1 MGESRTDVGL
11 NVFKIS
17 GLAWALTVHK
27 AAGALA
33 HQPDADLSAYACSVQ
48 AQAVRE
54 MDAEAVQTLEAE
66 LRQAGIVDRGGVIT
80 RQWVLAVWISAFGP
94 LRAAAV
100 VQSADLS
107 VHTELA
113 LAGGRG
119 IGVTYARRIRHGE
132 AGVEVTDVRN
142 AVEISFFA
150 EENAWAAIKRHL
162 PDMPDVPEVPNFA
175 EATTGETVANARY
188 TIHLQVSAHPAES
201 GITGPGPA
209 ASPALADAPSHG
221 SWDVWTLADR
231 LYALGTNSS
240 GDGSALAPVAS
251 DAIGR
256 EFAWRLLGAREYLA
270 SVAEQAA

>member
-1 MGESRTDVGL
+1 MGESRTDVAL
-11 NVFKIS
+11 NVVKIS
-17 GLAWALTVHK
+17 GRAWALTVHK

-33 HQPDADLSAYACSVQ
+33 HEPDADLSAYAGSVQ

-54 MDAEAVQTLEAE
+54 MDTEAVQALEAE
-66 LRQAGIVDRGGVIT
+66 LRLAGIVDAGGTIT

-119 IGVTYARRIRHGE
+119 IGVTYSRRIRHGE
-132 AGVEVTDVRN
+132 AGVEVTDVRD

-150 EENAWAAIKRHL
+150 EEHAWAAIRRHL
-162 PDMPDVPEVPNFA
+162 PDIPEVPGLPKSPA
-175 EATTGETVANARY
+175 ATAGETVAAARY
-188 TIHLQVSAHPAES
+188 TIHLQVSAHPAGSRVAGS
-201 GITGPGPA
+201 GPTP
-209 ASPALADAPSHG
+209 SPAPAGAPAHG
-221 SWDVWTLADR
+221 SWDVWTLTDH
-231 LYALGTNSS
+231 LYAVGTNPS
-240 GDGSALAPVAS
+240 GDGSALAPVGS

-256 EFAWRLLGAREYLA
+256 EFAWRLLGAREYFA